1 MNGEDDTMR
10 LSQGLLLLVS
20 SGCAVMHSTQLGDI
34 DADTVMSSKPFE
46 IKLSAVGV
54 DAQEAAE
61 TAAAIAEL
69 SGGSGDAFETVGDII
84 ALFQTGPKT
93 GQPVFSEK
101 YSDKIIHELRTECP
115 SGVTGL
121 TMVRETA
128 DYSMVS
134 GEIVKVTGYCK
145 GANWR

>member
-1 MNGEDDTMR
+1 MMSMR
-10 LSQGLLLLVS
+10 RGLLLLLMS

-46 IKLSAVGV
+46 IKLAAVGF

-69 SGGSGDAFETVGDII
+69 SGKSGDTFSTVGDII
-84 ALFQTGPKT
+84 ALFQMGPKT
-93 GQPVFSEK
+93 GKPVFTPK
-101 YSDKIIHELRTECP
+101 YSDQIIHELRTTCP
-115 SGVTGL
+115 SGRITGL

-128 DYSMVS
+128 DYPVVS
-134 GEIVKVTGYCK
+134 GEIVKVVGYCQ
-145 GANWR
+145 GAR

>member
-1 MNGEDDTMR
+1 MMSMR
-10 LSQGLLLLVS
+10 RGLLLLLMS

-46 IKLSAVGV
+46 IKLAAVGF

-69 SGGSGDAFETVGDII
+69 SGKSGDTFSTVGDII
-84 ALFQTGPKT
+84 ALFQMGPKT
-93 GQPVFSEK
+93 GKPVFTEK
-101 YSDKIIHELRTECP
+101 YSDKIIHELRTTSP
-115 SGVTGL
+115 SGRITGL

-128 DYSMVS
+128 DYPVVS
-134 GEIVKVTGYCK
+134 GEIVKVVGYCQ
-145 GANWR
+145 GAK

>member
-1 MNGEDDTMR
+1 MMSMR
-10 LSQGLLLLVS
+10 RGLLLLLMS

-46 IKLSAVGV
+46 IKLAAVGF

-69 SGGSGDAFETVGDII
+69 SGKSGDTFSTVGDIF
-84 ALFQTGPKT
+84 ALFQMGPKT
-93 GQPVFSEK
+93 GKPVFTPK
-101 YSDKIIHELRTECP
+101 YSDQIIHELRTTCP
-115 SGVTGL
+115 SGRITGL

-128 DYSMVS
+128 NYPVVS
-134 GEIVKVTGYCK
+134 GEIVKVVGYCQ
-145 GANWR
+145 GAR

>member
-1 MNGEDDTMR
+1 MMSVR
-10 LSQGLLLLVS
+10 RGLLLLMMS

-46 IKLSAVGV
+46 IKLAAVGF

-69 SGGSGDAFETVGDII
+69 SGKSGDTFSTVGDII
-84 ALFQTGPKT
+84 ALFQMGPKT
-93 GQPVFSEK
+93 GKPVFTPK
-101 YSDKIIHELRTECP
+101 YSDQIIHELRTTCP
-115 SGVTGL
+115 SGRITGL

-128 DYSMVS
+128 DYPVVS
-134 GEIVKVTGYCK
+134 GEIVKVVGYCQ
-145 GANWR
+145 GAR

>member
-1 MNGEDDTMR
+1 MMSMR
-10 LSQGLLLLVS
+10 RGLLLLLMS

-46 IKLSAVGV
+46 IKLAAVGF

-69 SGGSGDAFETVGDII
+69 SGKSGDTFSTVGDII
-84 ALFQTGPKT
+84 ALFQMGPKT
-93 GQPVFSEK
+93 GKPVFTEK
-101 YSDKIIHELRTECP
+101 YSDKIIHELRTTCP
-115 SGVTGL
+115 SGRITGL

-128 DYSMVS
+128 SYPVVS
-134 GEIVKVTGYCK
+134 GEIVKVVGYCQ
-145 GANWR
+145 GAK